1 MGAPNSGELQLQVR
15 LTFRLS
21 LSCNFSYDYNNNNII
36 NFCVV
41 YIFYGLCLFP

>member
-1 MGAPNSGELQLQVR
+1 MGAPNCGELQLQVR

-21 LSCNFSYDYNNNNII
+21 LSCNFSYDYNNNII

-41 YIFYGLCLFP
+41 YIFYGSCLFP